1 MAQEKRKP
9 DWNIRAKTVS
19 RDENGKVKGE
29 FWHDCGAGWDN
40 EVGIGLK
47 LTTLPVA
54 NWDGSL
60 LLLRPKSDE

>member
-9 DWNIRAKTVS
+9 DFNVRVKVVN

-29 FWHDCGAGWDN
+29 YWHDAGAAWTN
-40 EVGIGLK
+40 EVGIGVK
-47 LTTLPVA
+47 LTMLPAA

-60 LLLRPKSDE
+60 LLLAPKDDE